1 MITIFILDGLI
12 HNFFAIDVLIFYF
25 YFSDNR
31 YSFWIGLAYDIIYSE
46 TLFLHAFLFY
56 VFSYFIS
63 KIKGNIYYFLLLIV
77 AYHLLEYG
85 ILVMTKVHIFQIQDF
100 YLLLKIIMVNIILAL
115 ICNLIHKK
123 KVLT

>member
-25 YFSDNR
+25 YFSENR

-56 VFSYFIS
+56 ILSYFIS
-63 KIKGNIYYFLLLIV
+63 KIKGNIYYFLLLIMV
-77 AYHLLEYG
+77 YHLLEYG

-115 ICNLIHKK
+115 TCNFIHKK
-123 KVLT
+123 KMLT

>member
-25 YFSDNR
+25 YFSENH

-56 VFSYFIS
+56 ILSYFIS
-63 KIKGNIYYFLLLIV
+63 KIKGNIYYFLLLIA

-115 ICNLIHKK
+115 ACNFIHKK
-123 KVLT
+123 KTLT

>member
-85 ILVMTKVHIFQIQDF
+85 ILVMTKVHIFQVQDF
-100 YLLLKIIMVNIILAL
+100 YLLLKTIMVNITLSL

-123 KVLT
+123 KMLT

>member
-25 YFSDNR
+25 YFSENR

-56 VFSYFIS
+56 ILSYFIS

-115 ICNLIHKK
+115 ACNFIHKK
-123 KVLT
+123 KMLT